1 MIISFLIVSDHAEL
15 KVKLKISY
23 FSIMQVSEIHTTLW
37 YLHRVDMRAHAF
49 NQVSLAPVITLNSQ
63 LSRESRSLCLPS
75 LTLNLLKM
83 RKYRDNYCF
92 FFFRLAF
99 LYLYIFHVWPPF
111 YLLLIDLSF
120 SFCRFA
126 SIDPKNTNLFKFRFS
141 FFSRSSKF
149 ICCPAAT
156 MSKLSWSYR
165 YRSFASLRRIH

>member
-49 NQVSLAPVITLNSQ
+49 NQVSLASVITLNSQ
-63 LSRESRSLCLPS
+63 LSCESRSRCLPS

-99 LYLYIFHVWPPF
+99 LYLYIFHLWPPF

-120 SFCRFA
+120 SFCFA

-141 FFSRSSKF
+141 FFFSAHQSSF
-149 ICCPAAT
+149 VVRRQQWVNFHVVT
-156 MSKLSWSYR
+156 D
-165 YRSFASLRRIH
+165 RSFASLRRIQ

>member
-83 RKYRDNYCF
+83 RKYGDNYCF

-99 LYLYIFHVWPPF
+99 LYLNTFHVWPPF

-120 SFCRFA
+120 SFCFA

-141 FFSRSSKF
+141 FFFRSSKF
-149 ICCPAAT
+149 ICCPGAT
-156 MSKLSWSYR
+156 MSKLSLSYG
-165 YRSFASLRRIH
+165 